1 MVSDC
6 GLSPRDESETTVTPH
21 DLETSLTR
29 LVDAGIDL
37 SVMIWGAPGI
47 GKSSIVKA
55 VAEAKR
61 LALVDLRISQL
72 APTDLRGLPVPDGE
86 IARWLPPE
94 FLPREGKG
102 ILFLDE
108 INLAPPAVQ
117 GIAQQLVLDRHVGSY
132 RLPSGWFVWA
142 AGNRRDDR
150 AAVFE
155 MPAPL
160 ANRFLHFH
168 VEAQL
173 ESFLHYA
180 ASRDLPELF
189 QAFLAF
195 RPALLHK
202 VDPSMPSWPSPRSW
216 EMAAKLWRAGMS
228 IAPAVGAPTAVE
240 VDAFAK
246 VFDSLPSIEAILAGN
261 GAELPFPNE
270 PSQRYALTFALSQR
284 PSAVAEAIAA
294 FVWLCDR
301 AEAEWSRVF
310 AGQVLL
316 RMRRLKLEN
325 KFIQAAVK
333 QPALVRFIEDYR
345 ALVGGA

>member
-1 MVSDC
+1 MN
-6 GLSPRDESETTVTPH
+6 PH
-21 DLETSLTR
+21 DLEQTLTR
-29 LVDAGIDL
+29 LVEADID
-37 SVMIWGAPGI
+37 SAVMIWGPPGI
-47 GKSSIVKA
+47 GKSAVVKA
-55 VAEAKR
+55 VAEAKK

-94 FLPREGKG
+94 FLPRDGRG

-117 GIAQQLVLDRHVGSY
+117 GIAQQLVLDRRVGSY

-168 VEAQL
+168 VEAEL
-173 ESFLHYA
+173 ESFLRYA
-180 ASRDLPELF
+180 AARDLPELF
-189 QAFLAF
+189 LAFLAF

-202 VDPSMPSWPSPRSW
+202 VDVAAPSWPSPRSW
-216 EMAAKLWRAGMS
+216 EMAARLFRAGMS
-228 IAPAVGAPTAVE
+228 IAPAVGSPTAVE
-240 VDAFAK
+240 LDAFGK
-246 VFDSLPSIEAILAGN
+246 VFDSLPSIAAILAGQ
-261 GAELPFPNE
+261 GGGLVFPTE
-270 PSQRYALTFALSQR
+270 PSQRYALTFALAQR
-284 PSAVAEAIAA
+284 PVSVAEAIAA
-294 FVWLCDR
+294 FTWICER
-301 AEAEWSRVF
+301 AEAEWGRLF
-310 AGQVLL
+310 AGQILV
-316 RMRRLKLEN
+316 RMRRLKLET
-325 KFIQAAVK
+325 KLIQAAVK

-345 ALVGGA
+345 ALVSGS